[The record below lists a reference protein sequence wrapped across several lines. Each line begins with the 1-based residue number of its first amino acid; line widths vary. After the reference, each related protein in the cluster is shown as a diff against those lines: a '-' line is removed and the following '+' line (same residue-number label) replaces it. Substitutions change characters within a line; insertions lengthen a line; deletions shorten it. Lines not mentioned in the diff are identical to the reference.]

1 MALYDPLDKH
11 TFRHNLAPLDNEAL
25 DIGIPGRRFATVRAA
40 TLVVDTATVLA
51 VTGSVVSATSRLVM
65 PAGNAGA
72 PGLSSATS
80 ATSGFFDLD
89 GSTWGWT
96 SGGFVRAGFSNSTA
110 FIMSTNAPQ
119 IGWSGNSAID
129 NINGGVLTQGS
140 ASTWAFQNLTNGC
153 TLSVQG
159 TTTGNRRLT
168 LSHDGTN
175 AFVDNPGAVGNLTLG
190 AGATDLKWGKALI
203 ALGGGAG
210 PTFGT
215 IGGSGPATAAQ
226 NSWMRVLDST
236 GAAFWVPAW
245 K

>member
-1 MALYDPLDKH
+1 MGLYDPLDKH
-11 TFRHNLAPLDNEAL
+11 AFRNHLVPADNEGL
-25 DIGIPGRRFATVRAA
+25 DIGIAGRRFNTIRAA
-40 TLVVDTATVLA
+40 TVVTDTVTTLNLA
-51 VTGSVVSATSRLVM
+51 GAVIQASSRLVM
-65 PAGNAGA
+65 PAGSAGA
-72 PGLSSATS
+72 PGLSSAIG
-80 ATSGFFDLD
+80 ANSGFFDLD

-119 IGWSGNSAID
+119 IGWSGNTAID
-129 NINGGVLTQGS
+129 NINGGVLTQAS

-168 LSHDGTN
+168 LSHNGTD
-175 AFVDNPGAVGNLTLG
+175 AFVDNPGGVGNLTLG
-190 AGATDLKWGKALI
+190 AGATDIKWGRVLI

-215 IGGSGPATAAQ
+215 IGGTGPATAAQ